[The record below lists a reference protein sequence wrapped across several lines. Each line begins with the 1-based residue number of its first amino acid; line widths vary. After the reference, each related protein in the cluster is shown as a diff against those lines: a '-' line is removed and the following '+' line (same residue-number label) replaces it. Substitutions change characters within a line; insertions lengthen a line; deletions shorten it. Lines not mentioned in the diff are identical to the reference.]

1 MVWANGKDAPRQKRW
16 CIGGARG
23 ADMIVRTEIPWCGRK
38 QSEQMRKRVPYIGR
52 HVVNPYQYFNVGIST
67 NTEMFCEH

>member
-1 MVWANGKDAPRQKRW
+1 
-16 CIGGARG
+16 
-23 ADMIVRTEIPWCGRK
+23 MIVRAEIPWCGRK

-67 NTEMFCEH
+67 NAQSFVNIEICSTGRFYTLKINCFFLRV